1 MSSLYN
7 ISNDILR
14 IFNEVEQAEGEIT
27 DEQYN
32 ELCIKQEELKE
43 KLDSYVKAIKVWQ
56 VDEQALKDEKKRF
69 NDRQNVYKNRIE
81 RLKKAMLEA
90 VNNFGEVG
98 KNNKFIELP
107 TVRIFTRNNTSV
119 EFNEPR
125 IEILIEKFRH
135 FIEEVVSADVLYTGE
150 DVDIEGILATINAW
164 CRAEYGDD
172 FSNFTMADL
181 ANLELTI
188 TTTHT
193 IENYLKNYPDIL
205 KHLGKDIFGTKM
217 LNETSKT
224 HIANILNNTN
234 VPDNEAITTAILVN
248 NQSVQFK

>member
-90 VNNFGEVG
+90 VINFGETG

-107 TVRIFTRNNTSV
+107 NVRIFTKNTQSV
-119 EFNEPR
+119 EINEPR
-125 IEILIEKFRH
+125 INILIYKFRDL
-135 FIEEVVSADVLYTGE
+135 IRELVQQGILYTGE
-150 DVDIEGILATINAW
+150 DVDLVGILDSINAQ
-164 CRAEYGDD
+164 CIAEYGED
-172 FSNFTMADL
+172 FSPFSISDL
-181 ANLELTI
+181 EYLTI
-188 TTTHT
+188 NISYSNT
-193 IENYLKNYPDIL
+193 IGKLLRNNSDIL
-205 KHLGKDIFGTKM
+205 NHIGKDMFNTEITNG
-217 LNETSKT
+217 TSKDE
-224 HIANILNNTN
+224 IKNIIN
-234 VPDNEAITTAILVN
+234 VCSKLEQDQLTVAIIVN
-248 NQSVQFK
+248 NQSIQFK